1 MEENSAILAK
11 QQVGSSA
18 HRSAAVVS
26 SLAIVVLMKKY
37 LIQLKREE
45 VISLLSCLTL
55 EADATKKRCSAY
67 EAVLDE
73 FSPELRE

>member
-1 MEENSAILAK
+1 MEENSAILVK

-18 HRSAAVVS
+18 HKSAAVVS
-26 SLAIVVLMKKY
+26 SLAIVVLMKKH

-55 EADATKKRCSAY
+55 EADPTKEICSAY
-67 EAVLDE
+67 EAVLAE
-73 FSPELRE
+73 FSSELRK